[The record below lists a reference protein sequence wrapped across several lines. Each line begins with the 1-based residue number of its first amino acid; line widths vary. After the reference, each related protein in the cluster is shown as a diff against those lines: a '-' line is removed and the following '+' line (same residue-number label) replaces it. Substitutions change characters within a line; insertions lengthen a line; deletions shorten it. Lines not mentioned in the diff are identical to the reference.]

1 MKLIAKSLASAAL
14 VAAVVTAVPAAAQV
28 NGIATSTPEMVF
40 VRSQA
45 RVNAYQQI
53 EQTYAAQIQQMR
65 TLRQE
70 MSTLQQSLDAN
81 KDGQLTDAEVNAN
94 PNVVQ
99 QIQQKETQVSQIS
112 QPIVVAQYYVIE
124 QLLGDYENVAKQVAQ
139 QKKFQI
145 MLDPGSIQWVGQSID
160 VTADLVA
167 AMNQRMPSVQVTPPA
182 NWQPAR
188 RETGALHQT
197 IQQVLLAAAQQQ
209 AMQAAQQQQQQPA
222 AQQPA
227 AQQPS
232 GR

>member
-14 VAAVVTAVPAAAQV
+14 VAAAVTAVPAAAQV

-167 AMNQRMPSVQVTPPA
+167 AMNQRMPSVQATPPA
-182 NWQPAR
+182 NWQPTR

-209 AMQAAQQQQQQPA
+209 AMQAAQQQQQPA

>member
-1 MKLIAKSLASAAL
+1 MKLCAKSLASAGL
-14 VAAVVTAVPAAAQV
+14 IAAAITAVPAAAQV
-28 NGIATSTPEMVF
+28 NGIATATPEAVF

-53 EQTYAAQIQQMR
+53 EQTYAAQIQQVR

-70 MSTLQQSLDAN
+70 MNTLQQSLDAN

-112 QPIVVAQYYVIE
+112 QPIVMAQYYAIE
-124 QLLGDYENVAKQVAQ
+124 QLLADYENVAKQVAQ

-145 MLDPGSIQWVGQSID
+145 MLDPSAIQWVGQSID

-167 AMNQRMPSVQVTPPA
+167 AMNQRMPSVQSTPPA
-182 NWQPAR
+182 NWQPTR
-188 RETGALHQT
+188 RETVALHQT

-209 AMQAAQQQQQQPA
+209 AMQAAQQQQQPA